1 MSFVLPKITAV
12 IPVFNQWSY
21 TAKCLFSIF
30 QSVPRELIKI
40 IIVDNA
46 STDETCS
53 GIEKLISLGYP
64 IDVIYNED
72 NLGYLLAAN
81 QGWAEVETPYVLH
94 MNNDVTV
101 ESGCIMG
108 MLKVMEKYPEVG
120 VCGGIEGH
128 PEVLGKTMFRRGA
141 DLWKYQDYRY
151 LVPMTEEE
159 KVADCVGVESTGFA
173 CAMVR
178 KEVSGRIGFYD
189 TRYVP
194 CMSEQE
200 DFCLRT
206 LEAGWDVVVS
216 PKAYYYHKVA
226 VTTSSVDREYFTRV
240 VKENEIKFKEKWR
253 EKLGN

>member
-1 MSFVLPKITAV
+1 MNISSSKITAV
-12 IPVFNQWSY
+12 IPVFNQWSL
-21 TAKCLFSIF
+21 TAKCLLSIF
-30 QSVPRELIKI
+30 KSVPRELIKI

-64 IDVIYNED
+64 IDVIYNEE

-81 QGWAEVETPYVLH
+81 QGWAEADTDYVLH

-101 ESGCIMG
+101 ESGCIME
-108 MLKVMEKYPEVG
+108 MLKVMGKYPRVG

-141 DLWKYQDYRY
+141 DLWKYQDYRF

-159 KVADCVGVESTGFA
+159 KVADYVEVETTGFA
-173 CAMVR
+173 CAMIR
-178 KEVSGRIGFYD
+178 KSVSDRIGFYD
-189 TRYVP
+189 TIFVP

-200 DFCLRT
+200 SYNLSVIESGYKVT
-206 LEAGWDVVVS
+206 VS
-216 PKAYYYHKVA
+216 PRARYIHKVGA
-226 VTTSSVDREYFTRV
+226 TTGAIDSMYFKDVIT
-240 VKENEIKFKEKWR
+240 KNIKKFKEKWR
-253 EKLGN
+253 DVLV